1 MPSRSTLLCAPGNDP
16 RGAAEEDQESR
27 QADQSARRAHGCVVS
42 CTPQPWWS
50 TPCTWHIIAT
60 ARYDNGTPRK
70 ATSCTT
76 HCTSSAGSCHQQAE
90 QKEASPWRV
99 QSRAVA
105 AASIRPHAWQTW
117 CGYDAARQGDVVGS
131 GRAYCW
137 RRSAW
142 VSSVRSWASLQ
153 AATRARRSGV
163 RAYVVVCIAGLLVPI
178 TGARLRQALGQRVPM
193 SQRAERDER
202 IAGH

>member
-1 MPSRSTLLCAPGNDP
+1 MPSRSTLLRAPGGNP
-16 RGAAEEDQESR
+16 RRAGEQDKESR
-27 QADQSARRAHGCVVS
+27 QADQSPRRAHGRVVS
-42 CTPQPWWS
+42 CTPQPRWS
-50 TPCTWHIIAT
+50 TLCACQTIAT

-76 HCTSSAGSCHQQAE
+76 RCTASAGSCGQQAE

-99 QSRAVA
+99 QSRAEA

-117 CGYDAARQGDVVGS
+117 CGYDAAGQGDVVGS

-137 RRSAW
+137 RSSAW

-153 AATRARRSGV
+153 AATRVRSSGV
-163 RAYVVVCIAGLLVPI
+163 RAYVVVCIAGLLRFHCTIFKYVMHRCNAVP
-178 TGARLRQALGQRVPM
+178 
-193 SQRAERDER
+193 
-202 IAGH
+202 